1 MLLTP
6 HFELFLPIPLS
17 TLYIGRCQFN
27 YKASGNEKKKKKLI
41 VRLMGCGNG
50 RTKFK
55 LTPKIYRV
63 LH

>member
-27 YKASGNEKKKKKLI
+27 YKASGNEKKKKKTYCKAHGMDVPNL
-41 VRLMGCGNG
+41 N
-50 RTKFK
+50 
-55 LTPKIYRV
+55 
-63 LH
+63 